1 MKFIDSLCPPAL
13 LYLIYVVIHIGLDL
27 SMGYFVTAAVKVVM
41 GIGGVLILDA
51 LCSIELGIVSWAI
64 IATPFLMV
72 ALASSIALA
81 FKMDRAHLKEPFMS
95 LSGDTLKNRDVL
107 INPTFKDNAAPVSTS
122 SLYE

>member
-1 MKFIDSLCPPAL
+1 
-13 LYLIYVVIHIGLDL
+13 
-27 SMGYFVTAAVKVVM
+27 MGYFVTAAVKVVM

-51 LCSIELGIVSWAI
+51 LCSVELGIVSWAI

-81 FKMDRAHLKEPFMS
+81 FKMDRAHLKEQFMP